1 VLGTVGLG
9 MKIKCPQKLTKG
21 GTNIKNSCK
30 IPSKNSKKYLCM
42 SAKSEKKAKCQN
54 ASENLQYL
62 SQNALKLLTM
72 QDFEIQKQHSL

>member
-1 VLGTVGLG
+1 
-9 MKIKCPQKLTKG
+9 
-21 GTNIKNSCK
+21 
-30 IPSKNSKKYLCM
+30 M
-42 SAKSEKKAKCQN
+42 SEKSEKKAKCQN